1 MRESARFSVVVTVA
15 YAAAFWVVAMVFPGA
30 LIRIFNSEPEVGGRR
45 HPRPADLLQHV
56 RVHVPPHGGA
66 GRVRQ
71 PGAVQAG
78 HFSSPCCA
86 KAVINAPLTVLL
98 PIWLDTTGVFVAEAV
113 SQLVSGMACILT
125 MYFTVYRP
133 LRRLPD
139 QPRQEA

>member
-1 MRESARFSVVVTVA
+1 MVVTVA

-30 LIRIFNSEPEVGGRR
+30 LIRIFNSEPEVVAAGIPALRIYFSMFVFMSLHMAGQGVFVSLGRS
-45 HPRPADLLQHV
+45 
-56 RVHVPPHGGA
+56 
-66 GRVRQ
+66 RQ
-71 PGAVQAG
+71 AIF
-78 HFSSPCCA
+78 FSVLR

-98 PIWLDTTGVFVAEAV
+98 PVWLDTTGVFVAEAI

-139 QPRQEA
+139 QPRREA

>member
-1 MRESARFSVVVTVA
+1 MFVSLGRSRQAIFFSV
-15 YAAAFWVVAMVFPGA
+15 
-30 LIRIFNSEPEVGGRR
+30 LR
-45 HPRPADLLQHV
+45 
-56 RVHVPPHGGA
+56 
-66 GRVRQ
+66 
-71 PGAVQAG
+71 
-78 HFSSPCCA
+78 